1 MKLISV
7 NVGLPRLFSWQ
18 GQTFK
23 TGIFK
28 KSVSARV
35 MLRRTNLD
43 GDRQADLSV
52 HGGPDKAVYAY
63 PSEHYEFW
71 KEELPGHAF
80 AWGALG
86 ENFTTEGLLETKV
99 SSGDRY
105 RVGSAVVKVTT
116 PRLPCFKL
124 AAKFQPDEII
134 DPFIRSGYCGFY
146 FSVVEEGEVGAG
158 TNFIFWAEKLPRSR
172 FSTRTGCICPPAIT
186 RSCSNAARACK
197 RCPRAGVRDSRRNS
211 TPSMPPDLKGTRGCD
226 SLEFQLER
234 SPRLPL
240 GCQV

>member
-7 NVGLPRLFSWQ
+7 NVGLPRLLSSQ

-28 KSVSARV
+28 NPVSGRV
-35 MLRRTNLD
+35 TLRGTNLD

-52 HGGPDKAVYAY
+52 HGGPNKAVYAY

-71 KEELPGHAF
+71 KKKLPGHDF
-80 AWGALG
+80 SWGAFG

-99 SSGDRY
+99 SVGDRY

-116 PRLPCFKL
+116 PRLPCYKL

-134 DPFIRSGYCGFY
+134 DPFIRSGFCGFY
-146 FSVVEEGEVGAG
+146 FSVVEEGEVGEGDEFHFLGGETPTVTILEAYRLYLPAAHDVKLLERG
-158 TNFIFWAEKLPRSR
+158 TRVQALPASWRERFQAKLDALHADPG
-172 FSTRTGCICPPAIT
+172 FE
-186 RSCSNAARACK
+186 
-197 RCPRAGVRDSRRNS
+197 RNS
-211 TPSMPPDLKGTRGCD
+211 RV
-226 SLEFQLER
+226 R
-234 SPRLPL
+234 
-240 GCQV
+240 

>member
-71 KEELPGHAF
+71 KEELPGHDF

-99 SSGDRY
+99 SAGDRY
-105 RVGSAVVKVTT
+105 RLGSAVVKVTT

-158 TNFIFWAEKLPRSR
+158 DEFHFLGGE
-172 FSTRTGCICPPAIT
+172 
-186 RSCSNAARACK
+186 
-197 RCPRAGVRDSRRNS
+197 
-211 TPSMPPDLKGTRGCD
+211 TPTLTVLDA
-226 SLEFQLER
+226 
-234 SPRLPL
+234 
-240 GCQV
+240 